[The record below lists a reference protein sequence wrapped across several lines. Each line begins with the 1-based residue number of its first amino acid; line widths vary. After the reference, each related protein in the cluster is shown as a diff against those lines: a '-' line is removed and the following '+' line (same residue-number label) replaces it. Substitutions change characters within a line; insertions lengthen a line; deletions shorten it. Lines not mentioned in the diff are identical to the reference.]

1 MEFTKEDVKLMVDDL
16 KFIGYIHDFSGQ
28 LVSYEIANE
37 SLVELVNKVY
47 ELGFATGEMCGIR
60 HE

>member
-16 KFIGYIHDFSGQ
+16 GFVGYTHDFSGR
-28 LVSYEIANE
+28 LVSYEIGTE
-37 SLVELVNKVY
+37 TLTELVNKVY
-47 ELGFATGEMCGIR
+47 KLGFQSGEMCGIR